1 MIHRFVATR
10 IILLGLAM
18 LLLATSAS
26 HSAQN
31 RIALVIGNSAYTN
44 VPALPN
50 PANDAAD
57 VSQSLQRLGFKVT
70 TVADAKFDAFRQA
83 LVEFGRAARG
93 ADMAVVFFAGHGVEI
108 AGENWLLPVDVEIK
122 NDLDADTEA
131 LSLRSAMLAVSN
143 AKLLGLVILD
153 ACRNNPF
160 ADKTRGIR
168 PSAVS
173 EAGLAPVEPNGNVL
187 VAYAARD
194 GTTARDGTGRNS
206 PYTTAL
212 LQHIETPGLEVEFL
226 FRNVRDDV
234 LSATNDEQQ
243 PFVYGSLS
251 REEIYLKDGGP
262 VQVAYNTAAV
272 ASDAGELAW
281 SFLKRTS
288 DTDTLRRF
296 ITQFPT
302 SNRVSDVKL
311 RLASLEKTPDAAAS
325 SVGQTYL
332 ASAEFDTLTR
342 QTARPFLKNT
352 PAVEAAWKLVRRT
365 NDATVIRRFAEQF
378 PSRERQTAA
387 TQRLTELGE
396 PAPISRELLLR
407 AAGDADVI
415 QCYRTNDMAAAE
427 CRRALERFPGLGAFL
442 SDFRFRLRLCEALG
456 ERGRCN
462 AVVADAWARPLF
474 LPSHHHHHTKMS
486 KNDSDKHSNRHNGQ
500 HKASNDG
507 DKKKSSAKRHASNQ
521 SGRDRDSNK
530 GNKNE
535 SNKNNGNKNNGSN
548 KTASNAG
555 PSSHSSG
562 GGGGR
567 HR

>member
-1 MIHRFVATR
+1 MIHRFVVTR
-10 IILLGLAM
+10 VILLGLAT
-18 LLLATSAS
+18 LLLAMSAS
-26 HSAQN
+26 HAAQN
-31 RIALVIGNSAYTN
+31 RVALVVGNSAYSN

-57 VSQSLQRLGFKVT
+57 VSQSLQRLGFNVT
-70 TVADAKFDAFRQA
+70 TVTDAKFDAFRQA
-83 LVEFGRAARG
+83 LIEFGRAARG

-108 AGENWLLPVDVEIK
+108 AGENWLLPVDVEMK

-131 LSLRSAMLAVSN
+131 LGLRSAMQAVSN
-143 AKLLGLVILD
+143 AKLFGLVVLD

-160 ADKTRGIR
+160 AEKTRSIR
-168 PSAVS
+168 PLPVS
-173 EAGLAPVEPNGNVL
+173 ESGLAPVEPNGNVL

-212 LQHIETPGLEVEFL
+212 LKHIETAGLEIEFL

-234 LSATNDEQQ
+234 MSATDDEQQ

-262 VQVAYNTAAV
+262 VQVVYNTASI

-296 ITQFPT
+296 ISQFPT
-302 SNRVSDVKL
+302 SNRVSEVKL
-311 RLASLEKTPDAAAS
+311 RLASLEKTPDAEAS
-325 SVGQTYL
+325 SSGQTYL

-352 PAVEAAWKLVRRT
+352 PAVEAAWKVVRRT
-365 NDATVIRRFAEQF
+365 NDAAVIRRFAEQF
-378 PSRERQTAA
+378 PSRERRTVA
-387 TQRLTELGE
+387 TQRLAELGE
-396 PAPISRELLLR
+396 PGSIPRDLLLR
-407 AAGDADVI
+407 AAADADVI
-415 QCYRTNDMAAAE
+415 QCYRANDMAAAE
-427 CRRALERFPGLGAFL
+427 CRRALERFPGLGVFL
-442 SDFRFRLRLCEALG
+442 SDFRFRLNLCQALG

-462 AVVADAWARPLF
+462 AVVADAWSRPLF
-474 LPSHHHHHTKMS
+474 FPSHHHTRMS
-486 KNDSDKHSNRHNGQ
+486 HRDSGMHSNRHGDQ
-500 HKASNDG
+500 RKASHDG
-507 DKKKSSAKRHASNQ
+507 DRKKSSAKRMSSNHN
-521 SGRDRDSNK
+521 GRDRGQNGNK

-535 SNKNNGNKNNGSN
+535 SNKNNNNKNNGN

-555 PSSHSSG
+555 PSSHSG
-562 GGGGR
+562 GGGGGH